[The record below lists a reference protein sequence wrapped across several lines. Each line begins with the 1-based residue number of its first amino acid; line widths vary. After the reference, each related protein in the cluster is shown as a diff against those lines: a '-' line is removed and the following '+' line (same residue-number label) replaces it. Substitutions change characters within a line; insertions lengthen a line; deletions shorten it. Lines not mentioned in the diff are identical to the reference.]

1 MQHYCY
7 DFIISF
13 DGDKNPL
20 IFNHIITSEDLMSQ
34 DKPSKQPNKLIHWAD
49 FAADRIIRQNGD
61 KESYTLASGIT
72 PSGVVHFGNFET
84 ITVDLWPEHSGLE
97 AKM

>member
-1 MQHYCY
+1 
-7 DFIISF
+7 
-13 DGDKNPL
+13 
-20 IFNHIITSEDLMSQ
+20 MSQ

-72 PSGVVHFGNFET
+72 PEWGCSFWKLQRNNNG
-84 ITVDLWPEHSGLE
+84 
-97 AKM
+97 